1 MIPLAIESHGGFV
14 MTISQDLRIRLVKK
28 VAAGM
33 SRRKAAVHFEVSA
46 SSAIR
51 FARQYQ
57 TEGSV
62 ALKVRGPHKRRLDR
76 YGEDI
81 LRWIKETPDM
91 TLQELSQRLSNVHAI
106 RAPISTIDDW
116 LGCRNISFKKN
127 RTRQ

>member
-14 MTISQDLRIRLVKK
+14 MTISQDLRIRLVEK

-62 ALKVRGPHKRRLDR
+62 AL
-76 YGEDI
+76 
-81 LRWIKETPDM
+81 
-91 TLQELSQRLSNVHAI
+91 
-106 RAPISTIDDW
+106 
-116 LGCRNISFKKN
+116 
-127 RTRQ
+127 